1 MAKPTIFLTTQ
12 SGQRSLEIGVGVG
25 ASSKTWGKGDFGSRT
40 MNSGPPFV
48 GVERYFTIGED
59 LQGVKL
65 QIHLFHHFKLLA
77 RYWAV
82 IEGTSKLVQ

>member
-1 MAKPTIFLTTQ
+1 
-12 SGQRSLEIGVGVG
+12 
-25 ASSKTWGKGDFGSRT
+25 